1 MRDCFFGLFAARHW
15 QNAERRPF
23 ISRWKW
29 FLCASFASGPSTVSN
44 VPHHHHEPASRTR
57 ISDSYA
63 ERPLPPI
70 HLWRHA
76 DGIWH
81 WKGRND
87 LGPVIEMCSPEASTN
102 PETSN
107 ALPTYEPL
115 PATREGLCG
124 ISAPILLKS
133 LGGETKAA
141 INPPAIVDCPMAAA
155 LLRSAGLQAVCKISS
170 PAVVWKMAQ
179 ERT

>member
-1 MRDCFFGLFAARHW
+1 LAFLPLVTGKMP
-15 QNAERRPF
+15 NAVPLYRNGNGSCVLRSPQV
-23 ISRWKW
+23 R
-29 FLCASFASGPSTVSN
+29 APSQMCHT
-44 VPHHHHEPASRTR
+44 HHHEPASRTR

-70 HLWRHA
+70 RLWRHA

-107 ALPTYEPL
+107 ALATYEPL

-124 ISAPILLKS
+124 VSAPILLKS

-155 LLRSAGLQAVCKISS
+155 LLRSARLQAVCKISS
-170 PAVVWKMAQ
+170 AAVVWKMAQ

>member
-1 MRDCFFGLFAARHW
+1 MEMVLVCFVRLRSEH
-15 QNAERRPF
+15 RL
-23 ISRWKW
+23 K
-29 FLCASFASGPSTVSN
+29 CATR
-44 VPHHHHEPASRTR
+44 HHHEPASRTR

-70 HLWRHA
+70 RLWRHA

-87 LGPVIEMCSPEASTN
+87 LGPVNEMCSPEASTN

-107 ALPTYEPL
+107 ALAAYEPL

-133 LGGETKAA
+133 LGGETTSHSGLPNGCGLVVKYWFAG
-141 INPPAIVDCPMAAA
+141 
-155 LLRSAGLQAVCKISS
+155 GLQNQFARCCLENGSREDMSVPLRECLLMTQSRH
-170 PAVVWKMAQ
+170 
-179 ERT
+179 E

>member
-1 MRDCFFGLFAARHW
+1 MVLVCFVRLRSEH
-15 QNAERRPF
+15 RL
-23 ISRWKW
+23 K
-29 FLCASFASGPSTVSN
+29 CA
-44 VPHHHHEPASRTR
+44 TR
-57 ISDSYA
+57 IIMNLLHELGS
-63 ERPLPPI
+63 RI
-70 HLWRHA
+70 HMQRDRFRQSA
-76 DGIWH
+76 YGDTRMGFGI
-81 WKGRND
+81 GRGGTI
-87 LGPVIEMCSPEASTN
+87 LGQLTSTIMCSPEASTN

-107 ALPTYEPL
+107 ALATYEPL

-133 LGGETKAA
+133 LGGETKVA